1 MNDLTID
8 GGKANSAAEPLVIDT
23 TTQGFATDVVEESK
37 KQPVLV
43 DFWAPWCGPCRT
55 LSPIIESAIRS
66 ANGTVK
72 LAKMNIDEHPSIPG
86 QLGIQSIPAVIAFV
100 DGKPVDGFVGA
111 LPEGQIKEFIEK
123 IAGPTDSTSGVDGI
137 LDEADAA
144 LASGDSQR
152 AAELY
157 SAVHQADGENVRAIA
172 GLAHASLANGDT
184 ERAKQMLATAPED
197 KTDDPVISA
206 AKAAIELAEQ
216 AAALGDPSRLEAT
229 IATNPDNHNARF
241 DLAIAKNA
249 AGDRI
254 AATEHLLAIVRK
266 DRDWEEQKARKQ
278 LLQFFELWGP
288 EDSATVSARR
298 QLSSLL
304 FS

>member
-1 MNDLTID
+1 MTDLTID
-8 GGKANSAAEPLVIDT
+8 GEMASSAAKPLVIDT

-55 LSPIIESAIRS
+55 LSPIIENAIRS
-66 ANGTVK
+66 ANGTMK

-111 LPEGQIKEFIEK
+111 LPEGQVKEFIEK
-123 IAGPTDSTSGVDGI
+123 ITGPSESTTGVDGI
-137 LDEADAA
+137 LDEADGA
-144 LASGDSQR
+144 LASGDTQR

-157 SAVHQADGENVRAIA
+157 AAVRQTESDNVRAIA
-172 GLAHASLANGDT
+172 GLAHASLAAGDT
-184 ERAKQMLATAPED
+184 ERARDMLATAPPE
-197 KTDDPVISA
+197 KSDDPAIA
-206 AKAAIELAEQ
+206 AARAAIDLAEQ
-216 AAALGDPSRLEAT
+216 ASSVGDTAELEAAIT
-229 IATNPDNHNARF
+229 ANPDDHDAGF
-241 DLAIAKNA
+241 DLAIAKNS
-249 AGDRI
+249 AGDRAG
-254 AATEHLLAIVRK
+254 AAEHLLAIIRV
-266 DRDWEEQKARKQ
+266 DRDWEDQKARTQ
-278 LLQFFELWGP
+278 LLQFFELWGNDD
-288 EDSATVSARR
+288 ESTLAARR

>member
-8 GGKANSAAEPLVIDT
+8 GGRADSAEALVIDT
-23 TTQGFATDVVEESK
+23 TTQGFVVDVIEESK

-55 LSPIIESAIRS
+55 LSPIIESAIQS

-86 QLGIQSIPAVIAFV
+86 QLGIQSIPAVVAFV

-111 LPEGQIKEFIEK
+111 LPESQVKEFIEK
-123 IAGPTDSTSGVDGI
+123 IAGPSDTTSGVDGI
-137 LDEADAA
+137 LDEADSA
-144 LASGDSQR
+144 LASGDAQR
-152 AAELY
+152 SAELY
-157 SAVHQADGENVRAIA
+157 AAVRQSDNENVRAIA
-172 GLAHASLANGDT
+172 GLAHVSLAKGDT
-184 ERAKQMLATAPED
+184 ERAMQMLAAAPQD
-197 KTDDPVISA
+197 KAEDPVLA
-206 AKAAIELAEQ
+206 AARAAIELAEQ
-216 AAALGDPSRLEAT
+216 AAALGDPNQLEAK
-229 IATNPDNHNARF
+229 IAANPSDHNARF
-241 DLAIAKNA
+241 DLAIAKNSV
-249 AGDRI
+249 GDRN
-254 AATEHLLAIVRK
+254 AAADQLLAIIRS
-266 DRDWEEQKARKQ
+266 DREWEEQKARKQ

-288 EDSATVSARR
+288 EDDATIAARR